1 MRPLALILL
10 AALPAAAQQQ
20 AVPGSV
26 RADRAAVEVLPP
38 KPGATELRTP
48 EGFLRLEGGPP
59 LAGTGTFG
67 VYPAGSR
74 MPPPPALV
82 AGAARAQASD
92 AAVAAPPAKPGEPC
106 RPERARYLRRLLYMS
121 GIDLADP
128 VGFLDGLAGREGA
141 AGSFLFTA
149 YGLLPGVDPIRP
161 LAWDFELQSLAREL
175 AACQRA
181 RAP

>member
-20 AVPGSV
+20 AVPGGV

-38 KPGATELRTP
+38 RPGATELRTP
-48 EGFLRLEGGPP
+48 EGFLRVEGGA
-59 LAGTGTFG
+59 LAAGTGTFG

-74 MPPPPALV
+74 TPPPPAVL
-82 AGAARAQASD
+82 AGPMRAQAPG
-92 AAVAAPPAKPGEPC
+92 AATAAPAQPGERC
-106 RPERARYLRRLLYMS
+106 RPERARYLRRLLYMT
-121 GIDLADP
+121 GIDLEDP
-128 VGFLDGLAGREGA
+128 VAFLDGLAGREGA
-141 AGSFLFTA
+141 SEAFLFTA

-161 LAWDFELQSLAREL
+161 LAWDLELRSLAREL
-175 AACQRA
+175 AACQRG

>member
-1 MRPLALILL
+1 MRPLALIFL

-20 AVPGSV
+20 AVPGAV

-38 KPGATELRTP
+38 RAGAMEIRTP
-48 EGFLRLEGGPP
+48 EGFLRVEGGA
-59 LAGTGTFG
+59 LAAGTGTFG

-74 MPPPPALV
+74 APAPPALV
-82 AGAARAQASD
+82 ARAAPAQAPD
-92 AAVAAPPAKPGEPC
+92 ATAAPVRPAERC

-121 GIDLADP
+121 GIDLEDP
-128 VGFLDGLAGREGA
+128 VAFLDGLAGREGA
-141 AGSFLFTA
+141 PEALLFTA
-149 YGLLPGVDPIRP
+149 YGLLPSVDPIRP

-175 AACQRA
+175 TGCQRG